1 MEEVLEQEVVNEEVK
16 EITLSDEDMDLLRK
30 SIRPEWMPQD
40 MFKEIRKRGDQAVKG
55 FLKGRFIHISSEV
68 RKEKVDKT
76 IYKTDEVTGE
86 RVKDTV
92 KVEVNKKYTA
102 KPYHKPK

>member
-1 MEEVLEQEVVNEEVK
+1 
-16 EITLSDEDMDLLRK
+16 
-30 SIRPEWMPQD
+30 MPQD
-40 MFKEIRKRGDQAVKG
+40 IFREIRKRGDQAVKG

-86 RVKDTV
+86 RVKDS
-92 KVEVNKKYTA
+92 VEVEVKRRFTT

>member
-30 SIRPEWMPQD
+30 SIRPDWMPQD
-40 MFKEIRKRGDQAVKG
+40 IFREIRKRGDQVVKDL
-55 FLKGRFIHISSEV
+55 LKGKFIHISSEI

-86 RVKDTV
+86 RVKDSV
-92 KVEVNKKYTA
+92 EIEVNRRFTA
-102 KPYHKPK
+102 KPYRKPK